1 MTEIYE
7 TGDSVMGERLVVEAR
22 DIRPKR
28 KPIMLYGGHRGQQ
41 AIAEG
46 SARCYIS
53 KPISR
58 IGKVTKT

>member
-41 AIAEG
+41 AMWLRAKG
-46 SARCYIS
+46 S
-53 KPISR
+53 
-58 IGKVTKT
+58 KTRV